1 MSGVSDSLWVPEGTS
16 PITAAKSISVS
27 KDAPPTLNKISKQ
40 PSLRSC
46 MDSLL
51 PHYTQEPV
59 RRHIYVNIG
68 YNRNVN
74 KFPVPP
80 EAETMPA
87 ETFEVDALVDALAPA
102 LAARSA
108 CFDPRHEAA
117 FRLFNGWTEGCPF
130 LSADLYGQTLVLH
143 NHADPSASADTQ
155 IEQAARFYR
164 RQISWLRAVLVKAR
178 YGGTEDEKK
187 GTLVWGDSLTRRV
200 RENGVWYAVDL
211 RLNQDASF
219 YLDTRHLR
227 EWAKANLT
235 GKSVLN
241 TFAYTGSLG
250 VAARA
255 GGAARVVHLDLKRA
269 FLNVAK
275 DSYVQNGFAINTAD
289 FLAGDFWPQ
298 ISHLKRDGA
307 RFDCVLVDPPLFART
322 RHGTVDLVEAGA
334 RVLNKVRPLIA
345 DGGTLVTVN
354 NALFV
359 SGASYLQMLQALCAD
374 GYLSLE
380 TLLPVPQD
388 FVGYSDRERLA
399 LPADPAPFNHPTKIA
414 VLRVRR
420 KDA

>member
-1 MSGVSDSLWVPEGTS
+1 M
-16 PITAAKSISVS
+16 
-27 KDAPPTLNKISKQ
+27 
-40 PSLRSC
+40 
-46 MDSLL
+46 
-51 PHYTQEPV
+51 
-59 RRHIYVNIG
+59 G
-68 YNRNVN
+68 YNGSVTI
-74 KFPVPP
+74 FSTHQ
-80 EAETMPA
+80 EAETTPTD
-87 ETFEVDALVDALAPA
+87 TFETDTLLPA

-117 FRLFNGWTEGCPF
+117 FRLFNGFAEGCPA
-130 LSADLYGQTLVLH
+130 LVADLYGQTLVLH
-143 NHADPSASADTQ
+143 NYADPPAQATAQ
-155 IEQAARFYR
+155 VEQAARFYR
-164 RQISWLRAVLVKAR
+164 ERLPWLSAVLVKAR
-178 YGGTEDEKK
+178 YGKTEDEKK
-187 GTLVWGDSLTRRV
+187 GVLLWGDSLTRRV

-227 EWAKANLT
+227 EWAKANLA
-235 GKSVLN
+235 GKTVLN

-255 GGAARVVHLDLKRA
+255 GGASRVVHLDLKRA

-307 RFDCVLVDPPLFART
+307 RFDCVLVDPPLFSRT
-322 RHGTVDLVEAGA
+322 RQGTVDLVEAGA

-345 DGGTLVTVN
+345 DGGTLVTIN

-380 TLLPVPQD
+380 TLIPVPQD
-388 FVGYSDRERLA
+388 FVGYSDRDGSA

-420 KDA
+420 KDAG

>member
-1 MSGVSDSLWVPEGTS
+1 MPDETL
-16 PITAAKSISVS
+16 AA
-27 KDAPPTLNKISKQ
+27 
-40 PSLRSC
+40 
-46 MDSLL
+46 
-51 PHYTQEPV
+51 
-59 RRHIYVNIG
+59 
-68 YNRNVN
+68 
-74 KFPVPP
+74 
-80 EAETMPA
+80 
-87 ETFEVDALVDALAPA
+87 DALAPA

-108 CFDPRHEAA
+108 RFDARHEAA
-117 FRLFNGWTEGCPF
+117 FRLFNGFTEGRPA
-130 LSADLYGQTLVLH
+130 LVADLYGPTLVLH
-143 NHADPSASADTQ
+143 NHADPPAPGVAGV
-155 IEQAARFYR
+155 EEAARFYQER
-164 RQISWLRAVLVKAR
+164 LPWLSAALVKTRHAD
-178 YGGTEDEKK
+178 TEEVKK
-187 GTLVWGDSLTRRV
+187 GVLLWGESLTRRV

-227 EWAKANLT
+227 EWAKANLA
-235 GKSVLN
+235 GKAVLN

-255 GGAARVVHLDLKRA
+255 GGASRVVHLDLKRA

-275 DSYVQNGFAINTAD
+275 DSYLQNGFAINTAD

-307 RFDCVLVDPPLFART
+307 RFDCVLVDPPLFSRT
-322 RHGTVDLVEAGA
+322 RHGTVDLVEEGR

-359 SGASYLQMLQALCAD
+359 SGESYLDMLRSLCAD

-380 TLLPVPQD
+380 TLIPVPED
-388 FVGYSDRERLA
+388 FIGHSAPARAA

-420 KDA
+420 KDAA